1 MKNKIILGLILGI
14 FLIGLVSAGTLI
26 SVREGETANIEGTQI
41 SVSKITGNALFWGR
55 RTANIDVKIPAP
67 VPINLPSPVANQTNC
82 TIPWL
87 NQTGNFTLSLN
98 SSAGNF
104 TINSSGVYVWAA
116 QKGFKFATDGNLNMN
131 LPEAKSG
138 ATLIK
143 RVWNCNRGWLDNDWL
158 CNVLTN

>member
-26 SVREGETANIEGTQI
+26 KVREGETANIEGTQI
-41 SVSKITGNALFWGR
+41 SVSKITGNALFGGR
-55 RTANIDVKIPAP
+55 RTANIDVKMPAP
-67 VPINLPSPVANQTNC
+67 MPIKTNLTNC
-82 TIPWL
+82 TTPWL
-87 NQTGNFTLSLN
+87 NQTGNFTLSLK

-131 LPEAKSG
+131 LLEAKSG